1 MIRLLLRLFGIK
13 DYEVCQSCETLKQQ
27 ILYERAERQRLT
39 ETLLDLVKPKPP
51 APLVEP
57 AVMEPIKPMNTFS
70 QRRKILEEEDRK
82 NNDLLTNSKN
92 LAMPDEAFSR
102 KISYVSPVK
111 STEVLEKEVGIE
123 TEAQKNG

>member
-1 MIRLLLRLFGIK
+1 MIRLLLRLIGIK

-51 APLVEP
+51 APLPEP
-57 AVMEPIKPMNTFS
+57 VVMEPLKSTNTFS

-92 LAMPDEAFSR
+92 LGMPDEVHK
-102 KISYVSPVK
+102 KITYAVVPR
-111 STEVLEKEVGIE
+111 STEVLEKELGVSE
-123 TEAQKNG
+123 NQTNG